1 MDASSRCETCSA
13 LRSRTRLP
21 AKRVLPVFWRGGDG
35 LCNTSSNFLRIGSQ
49 VGHLDRGKNLS

>member
-1 MDASSRCETCSA
+1 MRVPAAKHAAHFVAAC
-13 LRSRTRLP
+13 TRLP